1 METKKTNEPTATYTS
16 DKMEALFQSFK
27 HMISVETVVGE
38 AVHIGDTTLVPFV
51 DVAFGFGTG
60 GAGTKGDGAGGGG
73 KMTPTAILVIK
84 GDRVE
89 LFSVKDGNKSGA
101 FEKLLNMV
109 PEIIDKMRKDKF
121 IYIKEDDELHP

>member
-51 DVAFGFGTG
+51 DVAF
-60 GAGTKGDGAGGGG
+60 
-73 KMTPTAILVIK
+73 
-84 GDRVE
+84 
-89 LFSVKDGNKSGA
+89 
-101 FEKLLNMV
+101 EKLLNMV

-121 IYIKEDDELHP
+121 IYIKEDEELHP

>member
-1 METKKTNEPTATYTS
+1 M
-16 DKMEALFQSFK
+16 
-27 HMISVETVVGE
+27 
-38 AVHIGDTTLVPFV
+38 
-51 DVAFGFGTG
+51 
-60 GAGTKGDGAGGGG
+60 
-73 KMTPTAILVIK
+73 
-84 GDRVE
+84 E

>member
-1 METKKTNEPTATYTS
+1 M
-16 DKMEALFQSFK
+16 
-27 HMISVETVVGE
+27 
-38 AVHIGDTTLVPFV
+38 PFV

>member
-1 METKKTNEPTATYTS
+1 METKKTNEPMATYTS
-16 DKMEALFQSFK
+16 DKIEALFQSFK

-60 GAGTKGDGAGGGG
+60 GAGTKG
-73 KMTPTAILVIK
+73 
-84 GDRVE
+84 
-89 LFSVKDGNKSGA
+89 A

-121 IYIKEDDELHP
+121 IYIKEDEELHP